1 MIAYQL
7 GILTGTIV
15 FLLLLNQAIHWLARK
30 ILRRPRKQFRQWLTS
45 WIAGP
50 ELFVFG
56 LLCESIYQN
65 ISHGELS
72 VLLGA
77 VLEWVGL
84 LIFVVKIIA
93 SIISRFR
100 RPASVSPPVS
110 PPVRTPAPTRSA

>member
-30 ILRRPRKQFRQWLTS
+30 ILRRPRRQFRQWLTS

-56 LLCESIYQN
+56 LLCEGIYQN
-65 ISHGELS
+65 I
-72 VLLGA
+72 
-77 VLEWVGL
+77 
-84 LIFVVKIIA
+84 
-93 SIISRFR
+93 
-100 RPASVSPPVS
+100 
-110 PPVRTPAPTRSA
+110 PTESFPFY